1 MRQTCSTGNASLS
14 VMRTLAIIAIFMM
27 SLIALMI
34 TPLDNAAHWHAI
46 VIWSKVIAIAG
57 FYSVAKLFQ
66 YWKDDKIIGAYL
78 RWCDAPHKTKHGRE
92 AGQNGNINK

>member
-14 VMRTLAIIAIFMM
+14 VMRTLAIITIFTM

-46 VIWSKVIAIAG
+46 AIWSKIIAIAG

-66 YWKDDKIIGAYL
+66 YWKNDKIIGAYL
-78 RWCDAPHKTKHGRE
+78 RWCDATHKTKHGRE